1 MITSLLMNRVKF
13 TFTEDSDDAGFD
25 TIQDLVSTWK
35 SDSVLDTPNCMSR
48 ASTYTALLGTN
59 DEFERSAAERCSD
72 EHEVSVDNDEFSLDT
87 CCPQLRLK
95 VKVCEAENNSVQ
107 NDSEAHEANVT
118 DHSCGNSLQSPGD
131 STYDWITSW
140 DESMDDFSQGLSIDD
155 KNCTFSTLMD
165 SSSHDDTDISTK
177 RHESMTKGSNIVP
190 KVPNVTYSDLQRH
203 FHMPIAQAAKSLGV
217 GMTYMKRRCR
227 HFNIKRWP
235 HRKLKSMENLIKNVQ
250 TYAKAKNCTDI
261 EIKLCIG
268 ELEVRMSN
276 Y

>member
-1 MITSLLMNRVKF
+1 MNRVKF

-107 NDSEAHEANVT
+107 NH
-118 DHSCGNSLQSPGD
+118 
-131 STYDWITSW
+131 TSNHQL
-140 DESMDDFSQGLSIDD
+140 FG
-155 KNCTFSTLMD
+155 KNCHWIYEFNGSSPLVKVFFEHCFHGTFCS
-165 SSSHDDTDISTK
+165 
-177 RHESMTKGSNIVP
+177 
-190 KVPNVTYSDLQRH
+190 
-203 FHMPIAQAAKSLGV
+203 
-217 GMTYMKRRCR
+217 C
-227 HFNIKRWP
+227 
-235 HRKLKSMENLIKNVQ
+235 
-250 TYAKAKNCTDI
+250 
-261 EIKLCIG
+261 
-268 ELEVRMSN
+268 
-276 Y
+276 